1 MSTRTRS
8 LPSSE
13 TPLRSIQ
20 PGTSTSGCPALAS
33 IGPCR
38 HRWVGGEQELGNVK
52 ARVDDVVTAARS
64 DYPVPTLFE
73 LFDVVDDTFEVSSA
87 VPKGSH
93 GT

>member
-1 MSTRTRS
+1 
-8 LPSSE
+8 
-13 TPLRSIQ
+13 
-20 PGTSTSGCPALAS
+20 
-33 IGPCR
+33 
-38 HRWVGGEQELGNVK
+38 VGGEQELGNVK